1 MSLSDEKRINEL
13 TGNLAETSGR
23 LEASQSELSDMKLVA
38 HELELRVKELEGEKQ
53 MLSAHVEK
61 LNQELNGASMS
72 LQSKKEFGE
81 EEIRGLLDEHKGE
94 KDEWEKIRESRLIRP
109 VL

>member
-1 MSLSDEKRINEL
+1 M
-13 TGNLAETSGR
+13 AEANGR
-23 LEASQSELSDMKLVA
+23 LEASQSELADCKLLA

-53 MLSAHVEK
+53 MLGAHVEK

-72 LQSKKEFGE
+72 LQSKKEFGD
-81 EEIRGLLDEHKGE
+81 EEIRSLLDEHKGE
-94 KDEWEKIRESRLIRP
+94 KDEWEKIRESGMIRP